1 MLLTKDLTSAVLI
14 NRHHITESFSFAA
27 WQRIQ
32 DLGLGEG
39 GITTKRIDL
48 HGKLLSGLVD
58 EGEFKEKLVELGLV
72 VLVVKVFRS
81 RTQPIAQT
89 VAIAGPEEAFSEL
102 DGWWQ
107 EQTGRG
113 CPIHNYLDNYL
124 SNGFLVKDRWSQAVA
139 DGRALANGAFN
150 ELGSRL

>member
-1 MLLTKDLTSAVLI
+1 MLIK
-14 NRHHITESFSFAA
+14 RHTISESFSFST
-27 WQRIQ
+27 WQRLQ
-32 DLGLGEG
+32 ELGLGEG

-48 HGKLLSGLVD
+48 HGKLLSALVD
-58 EGEFKEKLVELGLV
+58 EDLFKEKLVELGLV

-81 RTQPIAQT
+81 RTQPVTQT
-89 VAIAGPEEAFSEL
+89 VAIAGPEEAFGEL
-102 DGWWQ
+102 SSWWL
-107 EQTGRG
+107 EQTGRE
-113 CPIHNYLDNYL
+113 CPIHNYLDHYM

>member
-1 MLLTKDLTSAVLI
+1 VLLTKDLTSAVLI
-14 NRHHITESFSFAA
+14 KRHHISESFSFAT
-27 WQRIQ
+27 WQRLQ
-32 DLGLGEG
+32 DLGLGEE

-48 HGKLLSGLVD
+48 HGKLLSRLVD
-58 EGEFKEKLVELGLV
+58 EDLFKEKLIELGLV

-81 RTQPIAQT
+81 RTQPITQT

-113 CPIHNYLDNYL
+113 CPIHNYLDYYM

-139 DGRALANGAFN
+139 DGRAIANGAFN

>member
-1 MLLTKDLTSAVLI
+1 MDEDL
-14 NRHHITESFSFAA
+14 
-27 WQRIQ
+27 
-32 DLGLGEG
+32 
-39 GITTKRIDL
+39 
-48 HGKLLSGLVD
+48 
-58 EGEFKEKLVELGLV
+58 FKAKLVELGLV

-81 RTQPIAQT
+81 RTQPITQT

-102 DGWWQ
+102 DIWWQ

-113 CPIHNYLDNYL
+113 CPIHNYLDHYM

-139 DGRALANGAFN
+139 DGRAIANGAFN

>member
-1 MLLTKDLTSAVLI
+1 MLIK
-14 NRHHITESFSFAA
+14 RHTISESFSFST
-27 WQRIQ
+27 WQRLQ
-32 DLGLGEG
+32 ELGLGEG

-48 HGKLLSGLVD
+48 HGKLLSALVD
-58 EGEFKEKLVELGLV
+58 EDQFKEKLVELGLV

-81 RTQPIAQT
+81 RTSPTSQT
-89 VAIAGPEEAFSEL
+89 VAIAGPEEAFGEL
-102 DGWWQ
+102 GSWWLD
-107 EQTGRG
+107 QTGRE
-113 CPIHNYLDNYL
+113 CPIHNYLDHYM

>member
-14 NRHHITESFSFAA
+14 KRHHISESFSFAT
-27 WQRIQ
+27 WQRLQ
-32 DLGLGEG
+32 ELGLGEE

-48 HGKLLSGLVD
+48 HGKLLSALVD
-58 EGEFKEKLVELGLV
+58 EDLFKEKLVELGLV

-81 RTQPIAQT
+81 RTQPTAQT
-89 VAIAGPEEAFSEL
+89 VAIAGPEEAFGEL

-113 CPIHNYLDNYL
+113 CPIHNYLDHYM

-139 DGRALANGAFN
+139 DGRALATGAFN
-150 ELGSRL
+150 ELGARL

>member
-1 MLLTKDLTSAVLI
+1 MLIK
-14 NRHHITESFSFAA
+14 RHHITESFSFAT

-32 DLGLGEG
+32 DLGLGEE

-58 EGEFKEKLVELGLV
+58 EDLFKEKLVELGLV

-81 RTQPIAQT
+81 RTQPISQT

-107 EQTGRG
+107 QQTGRG
-113 CPIHNYLDNYL
+113 CPIHNYLDSYM

-139 DGRALANGAFN
+139 DGRALATGAFN
-150 ELGSRL
+150 ELGARL

>member
-1 MLLTKDLTSAVLI
+1 VLI
-14 NRHHITESFSFAA
+14 KRHHITESFSFAT

-32 DLGLGEG
+32 DLGLGEE

-58 EGEFKEKLVELGLV
+58 EDLFKEKLVELGLV

-81 RTQPIAQT
+81 RTQPISQT

-107 EQTGRG
+107 QQTGRG
-113 CPIHNYLDNYL
+113 CPIHNYLDSYM

-139 DGRALANGAFN
+139 DGRALATGAFN
-150 ELGSRL
+150 ELGARL